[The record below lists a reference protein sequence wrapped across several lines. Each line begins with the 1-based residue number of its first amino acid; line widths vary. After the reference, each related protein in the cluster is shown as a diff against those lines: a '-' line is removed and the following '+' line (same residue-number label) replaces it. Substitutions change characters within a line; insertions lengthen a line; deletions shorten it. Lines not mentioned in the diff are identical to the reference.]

1 MENRCLS
8 NAIKVSRRPPK
19 GGLSLTGLTLIEL
32 LLVVVLVGIVVGVVG
47 LVFRQSLDTFRIGEA
62 EVSLQRV
69 AQSIMEEMIEGTDK
83 VPAMREALEVSE
95 ATETSLGFI
104 PFWMDSYSDYREDS
118 NEFTLSREVKPG
130 SSLPIGQVKIPNARQ
145 FSSMPTIFI
154 MGKVRNPSL
163 PDDKVR
169 FINPIPKGSNVRI
182 LFCPDA
188 SLDDSVIMRYY
199 WDNKLKRLFRRYNGK
214 TEDIIR
220 YDHKVKVTN
229 FKFSYYDN
237 LNRQIEAVPLAS
249 GVVSSSSYHPN
260 LLSAIGIEF
269 SLERDSI
276 KRQLS
281 SFVSIRTLG
290 GNLGTGIALSEG
302 TELNIPDSA
311 HIRMLVLDNI
321 SGIEEGGRLEIEI
334 SSSLSSTWKISIDF
348 GLVNQEPYITGFN
361 IEYPKGTIAYSNNN
375 KKPVKGGLN
384 LLKSGNDYYDYDDD
398 INIEDIVKIEGDSA
412 KFKVLKMNIGA
423 AAVFVRP

>member
-1 MENRCLS
+1 MD
-8 NAIKVSRRPPK
+8 RR
-19 GGLSLTGLTLIEL
+19 GLTLIEL

-62 EVSLQRV
+62 EISLQRV
-69 AQSIMEEMIEGTDK
+69 AQRIMEEMIEGTDK
-83 VPAMREALEVSE
+83 VPAAREALEVTE
-95 ATETSLGFI
+95 ATETSFGFV

-130 SSLPIGQVKIPNARQ
+130 SSLPIVQVKIPNAKQ

-188 SLDDSVIMRYY
+188 SRDDSVIMRYY
-199 WDNKLKRLFRRYNGK
+199 WDKKLKRLFRTYNGK
-214 TEDIIR
+214 TEDIIK
-220 YDHKVKVTN
+220 YDNKVKVPN

-237 LNRQIEAVPLAS
+237 LNRPIEAVSAAE
-249 GVVSSSSYHPN
+249 GDCSSSEHPH

-269 SLERDSI
+269 TLERGSI

-290 GNLGTGIALSEG
+290 GNLCTGITLSEG
-302 TELNIPDSA
+302 RELNIPDSS

-321 SGIEEGGRLEIEI
+321 NGIEEGGRLEIEI
-334 SSSLSSTWKISIDF
+334 SSAPSPVWKISIDF
-348 GLVNQEPYITGFN
+348 GVVNEESYIMGFN
-361 IEYPKGTIAYSNNN
+361 IEYPKGTIVYSNTN
-375 KKPVKGGLN
+375 KRPVKGGLN
-384 LLKSGNDYYDYDDD
+384 FLKLGNDYYDYDDD
-398 INIEDIVKIEGDSA
+398 KNIEDIVKIEGDSV